1 MSKAKKVFNIIFLTL
16 CTIGVMSSIY
26 LVVNSL
32 IKQDWGEAFVSL
44 ALVFMCVNPLYHGIK
59 RNK

>member
-1 MSKAKKVFNIIFLTL
+1 MSKAKKRLNIIFLIL
-16 CTIGVMSSIY
+16 CIIGVMSSMY
-26 LVVNSL
+26 LVVSSL

-44 ALVFMCVNPLYHGIK
+44 AIGFLCVNPLYQGIK